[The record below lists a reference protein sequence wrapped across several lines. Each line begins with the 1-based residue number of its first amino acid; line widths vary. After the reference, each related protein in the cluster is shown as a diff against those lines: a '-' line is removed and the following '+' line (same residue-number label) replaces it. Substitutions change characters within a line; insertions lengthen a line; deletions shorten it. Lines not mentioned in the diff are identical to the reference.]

1 MDGSPGWGDRPP
13 DFDSMRLASLLLL
26 LSTTAASAAAQD
38 PARLQLESYQLPNG
52 LSVVLAQDNSAQ
64 VVAVNVWY
72 DVGSRNER
80 PGLTGFAHLFEHM
93 MFMGSGNVETGQH
106 MALIEGAGGVLNA
119 STAED
124 RTNYFQ
130 VVPSNRMNL
139 ALWLEAD
146 RMRSL
151 DVTDANL
158 DIQRNAVQEERRLRV
173 DNPPYLKL
181 IFEYQYAVAD
191 STSCFPYAHSV
202 IGSMADLNAAS
213 LDDVQEFFATY
224 YTPNN
229 ATLVIA
235 GDFDPAEA
243 RALVEQYFGGIERGP
258 DPPPTA
264 ACNQPYS
271 TGQVTRTVDDVN
283 ATLPAVLQVYRAP
296 PVTSDD
302 YAALELL
309 ALIMGSGESSRMHRA
324 VVREARAAAAV
335 QVLFNALGL
344 RRGPGTFSVLSIASG
359 TVDADSLN
367 TLVASQFASLA
378 AEGVTAEELAKAR
391 NMTRATLI
399 QERQTAMGRAEAI
412 HRNVL
417 FFGSPDAI
425 NEELARYER
434 VTRADIQRVAQT
446 YLVPANSMVF
456 LAVPGG
462 AR

>member
-1 MDGSPGWGDRPP
+1 
-13 DFDSMRLASLLLL
+13 MRLATILLFLTA
-26 LSTTAASAAAQD
+26 TTAVAQD
-38 PARLQLESYQLPNG
+38 PARLQLDSYELPNG

-80 PGLTGFAHLFEHM
+80 PGRTGFAHLFEHM

-106 MALIEGAGGVLNA
+106 MALIEGAGGMLNA

-124 RTNYFQ
+124 KTNYFQ

-151 DVTDANL
+151 DVTDENL

-191 STSCFPYAHSV
+191 STNCFPYAHSV
-202 IGSMADLNAAS
+202 IGSMEDLNAAS
-213 LDDVQEFFATY
+213 LDDVQDFFGTY

-235 GDFDPAEA
+235 GDFDTAEA
-243 RALVEQYFGGIERGP
+243 RELVEQYFGGIDRGP
-258 DPPPTA
+258 EPPPLA
-264 ACNQPYS
+264 GCNQPFS

-283 ATLPAVLQVYRAP
+283 ATLPAVQHVYRAP
-296 PVTSDD
+296 PVASDD
-302 YAALELL
+302 YPALELL
-309 ALIMGSGESSRMHRA
+309 QLVIGGGESSRMYRA
-324 VVREARAAAAV
+324 LVREARAATAV
-335 QVLFNALGL
+335 QVFFNALGV
-344 RRGPGTFSVLSIASG
+344 RRGPGTFTVLAIASASG
-359 TVDADSLN
+359 EVEPDSLN
-367 TLVASQFASLA
+367 TLLADQFATIA
-378 AEGVTAEELAKAR
+378 AEGITSEELTKAQ
-391 NMTRATLI
+391 NITRARLV

-417 FFGSPDAI
+417 FHGSPDAI
-425 NEELARYER
+425 NEELARYQR
-434 VTRADIQRVAQT
+434 VTLQDIQRVAQT
-446 YLVPANSMVF
+446 YLVPENSIVF

-462 AR
+462 AQ

>member
-1 MDGSPGWGDRPP
+1 RDSGVCMDGSPGWGDRPP

-213 LDDVQEFFATY
+213 LDDVQDLFHTY
-224 YTPNN
+224 HS
-229 ATLVIA
+229 
-235 GDFDPAEA
+235 
-243 RALVEQYFGGIERGP
+243 
-258 DPPPTA
+258 PT
-264 ACNQPYS
+264 
-271 TGQVTRTVDDVN
+271 
-283 ATLPAVLQVYRAP
+283 
-296 PVTSDD
+296 
-302 YAALELL
+302 
-309 ALIMGSGESSRMHRA
+309 
-324 VVREARAAAAV
+324 
-335 QVLFNALGL
+335 
-344 RRGPGTFSVLSIASG
+344 
-359 TVDADSLN
+359 
-367 TLVASQFASLA
+367 
-378 AEGVTAEELAKAR
+378 
-391 NMTRATLI
+391 
-399 QERQTAMGRAEAI
+399 
-412 HRNVL
+412 
-417 FFGSPDAI
+417 
-425 NEELARYER
+425 
-434 VTRADIQRVAQT
+434 
-446 YLVPANSMVF
+446 
-456 LAVPGG
+456 
-462 AR
+462 